1 MGRQLAP
8 LFFAAFL
15 AYGYNNIFMTLTPSF
30 VVAAGGTLAEAGLQ
44 NSVYLAAAVLLRF
57 AFGPAA
63 DRWGTKPVMLVGLA
77 SFVLGGVLFPLCAE
91 FWQML
96 LVRCVQ
102 AVGLA
107 SFWSSATATV
117 SEAAPPQARGRWL
130 GLYRLTTSASL
141 LLGPLVAFGL
151 VKAAGFA
158 ACFRVLAGCSAVA
171 LVCVGAM
178 RLPRRHRCERLRVAS
193 PCAKGSFPLSGVVG
207 IAVAGT
213 FVAAMGYGLLF
224 SFGGTFISAAG
235 MTGNEGWCFTLIGLG
250 GLAANPVAGIL
261 CDCRDARRLFGVHG
275 LLMGMG
281 VALFAVAASSLP
293 ALVVSG
299 LCIGYGYAGAMVCA
313 QAMIARQVAEGRQA
327 TALALQQNA
336 IDVGIASA
344 SALYGARVLRARAFR
359 GRAVSST
366 PCDDMWSSWPVRS
379 GSRDDSKGASAR
391 KTTGSVVLQ
400 AKGRPLISTPRSHFS
415 KEGKAGVATTLPV
428 VFQAETT
435 REASARSERRLTSS
449 RPRWSPRP
457 GRAARRCSGGSGWR
471 PR

>member
-77 SFVLGGVLFPLCAE
+77 SFVLGGILFPLCAE

-158 ACFRVLAGCSAVA
+158 ACFWMLAGCSAVA
-171 LVCVGAM
+171 LTCVGAM
-178 RLPRRHRCERLRVAS
+178 RLPRRRRERLRVKS
-193 PCAKGSFPLSGVVG
+193 PCVEGSLSLSGVVG
-207 IAVAGT
+207 MAVTGT

-235 MTGNEGWCFTLIGLG
+235 MTENEGWCFTLIGLG

-261 CDCRDARRLFGVHG
+261 CDRRDARRLFGVHG

-299 LCIGYGYAGAMVCA
+299 LCIGYG
-313 QAMIARQVAEGRQA
+313 
-327 TALALQQNA
+327 
-336 IDVGIASA
+336 
-344 SALYGARVLRARAFR
+344 
-359 GRAVSST
+359 
-366 PCDDMWSSWPVRS
+366 
-379 GSRDDSKGASAR
+379 
-391 KTTGSVVLQ
+391 
-400 AKGRPLISTPRSHFS
+400 
-415 KEGKAGVATTLPV
+415 
-428 VFQAETT
+428 
-435 REASARSERRLTSS
+435 
-449 RPRWSPRP
+449 
-457 GRAARRCSGGSGWR
+457 
-471 PR
+471 